1 LNDPIETSTP
11 SMVLTVKSCALPL
24 TLPPPPPKKARV
36 VVVVV
41 VVVAEASVA
50 PAKAVAASARRARGV
65 VPANAEDVDATPR
78 APRAALARH
87 ETVARARGRRG
98 HRHHRFVRSRGR
110 SACVPL
116 ARRRVRGMRG
126 VWSRAL
132 SLGDVRYLTR
142 GQRADAALMADR

>member
-1 LNDPIETSTP
+1 MNDPIETSTP

-87 ETVARARGRRG
+87 ETVARARADDAAIAIIGSFGRGGGARA
-98 HRHHRFVRSRGR
+98 FLSRVDECAGCAASGR
-110 SACVPL
+110 A
-116 ARRRVRGMRG
+116 
-126 VWSRAL
+126 
-132 SLGDVRYLTR
+132 RYLSETS
-142 GQRADAALMADR
+142 GRAT